1 MYDRLL
7 KKMLLG
13 VHPDKGYRSHHNRSK
28 LDIIYGALASIRA
41 ERSQQ
46 KQKLLYEDALSK
58 IRSIEAR
65 AYWEKEAARAVMN
78 DVLRRQRVAHETHW
92 AGLRQMGGGMGQ
104 MGGVF
109 RDVPSTRGRTTDGRT
124 TDGRTT
130 DGRTTDGR
138 TTRGR
143 TGRGGF
149 RGRTGR
155 VHIHG
160 HIHGRFTHRPTIHK
174 YIVRR
179 VYRDD
184 AVPME
189 ID

>member
-124 TDGRTT
+124 T
-130 DGRTTDGR
+130 
-138 TTRGR
+138 RGR